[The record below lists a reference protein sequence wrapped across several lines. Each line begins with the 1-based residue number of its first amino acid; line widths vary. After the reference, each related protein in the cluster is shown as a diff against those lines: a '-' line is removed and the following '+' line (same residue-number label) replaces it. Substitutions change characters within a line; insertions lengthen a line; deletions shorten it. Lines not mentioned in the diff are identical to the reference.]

1 MNSLARNSVIFSVT
15 LITLLITACGLP
27 GSSKATVKQ
36 AYVLQGAQPS
46 SIPDGLVPKPCL
58 SLRVSQPESAPGFN
72 TVRMAY
78 RIEPNRMDYFAYHEW
93 VATPARMMASLI
105 ETRLDESGLFGAIVA
120 GSSDIRTDLRLDSE
134 VLSLQQEFE
143 DGTSNVTLAVKVN
156 LVKVSNRSLINSRT
170 FSYRV
175 AADEQNAEAG
185 VVAANLATER
195 FLDDLARFVSSA
207 VKPMECPRP

>member
-1 MNSLARNSVIFSVT
+1 M
-15 LITLLITACGLP
+15 
-27 GSSKATVKQ
+27 
-36 AYVLQGAQPS
+36 
-46 SIPDGLVPKPCL
+46 
-58 SLRVSQPESAPGFN
+58 
-72 TVRMAY
+72 
-78 RIEPNRMDYFAYHEW
+78 
-93 VATPARMMASLI
+93 I